1 MSTQTDLL
9 RAAYAIAWQ
18 EFTNSKALTPD
29 ERMSGPN
36 KLRWYIQVLAEAG
49 ERDPEKIAILALGMI
64 REYEQIVRSK
74 GRVENV
80 LHASPAT

>member
-9 RAAYAIAWQ
+9 RTAYAIAWE
-18 EFTNSKALTPD
+18 EFTNSKGLTPD
-29 ERMSGPN
+29 ERASGPN

-49 ERDPEKIAILALGMI
+49 ERDPEKIAVLALGMI

-74 GRVENV
+74 GRVEKI
-80 LHASPAT
+80 LHAF

>member
-9 RAAYAIAWQ
+9 RTAYAIAWH
-18 EFTNSKALTPD
+18 EFTNSKGLTPD

-49 ERDPEKIAILALGMI
+49 ERDPEKIAVLALGMI

-74 GRVENV
+74 GRVEKV
-80 LHASPAT
+80 LHAF